1 MSADSSRSQKLHV
14 ADSSGTPILSTNPQ
28 SPSVAALTHAVVAS
42 NSAAD
47 HLGLGRV
54 VGVHAQYS
62 NGEVVQ
68 TAKLEGK
75 IGVVATVAGKQVN
88 RSLEIKKIVNVV
100 HAGFQANADGDEIW
114 QGNTEEQREENGKL
128 DRPESSS
135 RAAV

>member
-1 MSADSSRSQKLHV
+1 
-14 ADSSGTPILSTNPQ
+14 
-28 SPSVAALTHAVVAS
+28 VAS

-62 NGEVVQ
+62 NGDVVQ

-88 RSLEIKKIVNVV
+88 RSLDVKKIVNIV
-100 HAGFQANADGDEIW
+100 HAGVQANADGDEMW
-114 QGNTEEQREENGKL
+114 QGNTEGQREENGKL
-128 DRPESSS
+128 DRPESSLS
-135 RAAV
+135 AAV